1 MHKSRL
7 NVKIK
12 KLIRKLCP
20 FVQKSSNT
28 LAGPSSKCLES
39 GHVFAL
45 LCLET
50 IFLFLFYIMGQ
61 ADKRTGLTPPNLI
74 FKEFKT

>member
-1 MHKSRL
+1 MNKSRL

-12 KLIRKLCP
+12 KLIRKICP
-20 FVQKSSNT
+20 EIFNT

-50 IFLFLFYIMGQ
+50 IFLLLVYIMGQ
-61 ADKRTGLTPPNLI
+61 ADKRTGSTPPDLI
-74 FKEFKT
+74 FEE